1 MNKIEVLNGS
11 TESEINKRGQLLELH
26 RKCQIPDGEFLS
38 NLGLFLNRQ
47 TLSRILFMSE
57 LYQRIVNVHGVVM
70 EFGVRWGQNISLFSS
85 LRGIYEPFNYNRK
98 LVGFDTFG
106 GFPSVDKKDGA
117 KVKTGDYAV
126 TENYEVYLE
135 KILAYHESESPIPH
149 IKKFELVKGDAILS
163 IDEYLKR
170 QPETIVALA
179 YFDFD
184 IYMPTKKCLEA
195 ILPRV
200 TKGSIIAFDELN
212 CPEFPGETLAVMEV
226 LGLSKYAL
234 KRSVLNPLISYIV
247 VE

>member
-1 MNKIEVLNGS
+1 M
-11 TESEINKRGQLLELH
+11 
-26 RKCQIPDGEFLS
+26 
-38 NLGLFLNRQ
+38 
-47 TLSRILFMSE
+47 
-57 LYQRIVNVHGVVM
+57 
-70 EFGVRWGQNISLFSS
+70 
-85 LRGIYEPFNYNRK
+85 RGIYEPFNYNRK
-98 LVGFDTFG
+98 IVGFDTFG

-149 IKKFELVKGDAILS
+149 IKKFELVKGDAIVT

-170 QPETIVALA
+170 SPETIVALA

-226 LGLSKYAL
+226 LGLSKFAL

-247 VE
+247 IE